1 MPTHTHTYTQTHTH
15 THTHIHTH
23 THNTHT
29 HNTHTQRSKVE
40 MFNDFLREMKSDLI
54 GTRYSAFWDTVV
66 QGEGVRV

>member
-1 MPTHTHTYTQTHTH
+1 MHPH

-23 THNTHT
+23 TTHT
-29 HNTHTQRSKVE
+29 HTQHSEVE
-40 MFNDFLREMKSDLI
+40 MFNGFLREMKSDLI